1 MEQSLSGLSVR
12 QGVALV
18 CQDTETDERVDRD
31 ACRAAGVRS
40 MVVAPLTYGGHAV
53 GVLKVLSGEPEH
65 FDDADLDVVEL
76 MASGLAPSV
85 SGSGSSPLDAHNVLY
100 DQLTGLAS
108 RALLMDRLTQI
119 VYEARRYGRSFGL
132 FFIDLDGFAAMTES
146 FGREAAD
153 GVLRTVGRGLS
164 ATVRTGDTLARLGG
178 DQFVI
183 VCGNADR
190 SVEDRIRTRVDAV
203 FERVRGELQLE
214 GFELTASIGV
224 LWSNGDE
231 ASAEDMLTA
240 AMASMYRSK
249 RQRSQHDR

>member
-1 MEQSLSGLSVR
+1 
-12 QGVALV
+12 
-18 CQDTETDERVDRD
+18 
-31 ACRAAGVRS
+31 
-40 MVVAPLTYGGHAV
+40 
-53 GVLKVLSGEPEH
+53 
-65 FDDADLDVVEL
+65 
-76 MASGLAPSV
+76 
-85 SGSGSSPLDAHNVLY
+85 VLY

-108 RALLMDRLTQI
+108 RALLMDRLTQV

-153 GVLRTVGRGLS
+153 GVLRAVASGLS

-190 SVEDRIRTRVDAV
+190 SVEERIRTRIDTV
-203 FERVRGELQLE
+203 FDKVRGELQLE

-224 LWSNGDE
+224 LWSTGDE
-231 ASAEDMLTA
+231 ASAENLLTA
-240 AMASMYRSK
+240 AMASMYRTK
-249 RQRSQHDR
+249 RQHSHLDR